1 MICPACAQ
9 AATPQ
14 TQTAAVA
21 TAGTASTIQV
31 TAQQHWH
38 DPAICVNA
46 AHTDQDIRLFGR
58 KCPCQHGR
66 NGGQRAATEGND
78 RG

>member
-1 MICPACAQ
+1 VICPACRE
-9 AATPQ
+9 AAD
-14 TQTAAVA
+14 VA
-21 TAGTASTIQV
+21 PWELELLGFDKV
-31 TAQQHWH
+31 PPH

-66 NGGQRAATEGND
+66 NDGQQAATEGND